1 LQGSA
6 RLDGIAR
13 SLEERTVKY
22 LFALVVAFFLVVGN
36 APGARAQDEV
46 TFLIPAPTKVV
57 MDKLLPAFEAKT
69 GYKVKVTYGTSM
81 GTRDQVTKGDAFD
94 VPVMRAPYDAAL
106 ASGNIIASSGTKIA
120 SFVAGIGVRKGAPKP
135 DISTPEAVKRM
146 LLEAKS
152 VTYSDPAAGT
162 VGVLTQQMF
171 EKLGI
176 SEQMKAKSTI
186 VPNSGPSQASV
197 ASGEKE
203 LCVAYVSD
211 MRNPGVDVVGPLP
224 SDVANTDDLIGFVS
238 SHATNPKA
246 AKALLDFLSSP
257 EAASFYKEGGMKPGH

>member
-1 LQGSA
+1 M
-6 RLDGIAR
+6 
-13 SLEERTVKY
+13 EERTVKY

-36 APGARAQDEV
+36 APSVRAQDEV

-81 GTRDQVTKGDAFD
+81 GTRDQVAKGDPFD

-106 ASGNIIASSGTKIA
+106 ASGNVIPSSGTKIA
-120 SFVAGIGVRKGAPKP
+120 SFVAGVGVRKGAPKP

-162 VGVLTQQMF
+162 VGVLTQEMF

-176 SEQMKAKSTI
+176 TEQMKAKSTI

-197 ASGEKE
+197 ASGDKE
-203 LCVAYVSD
+203 LCLAYVSD

-224 SDVANTDDLIGFVS
+224 SEVANTDDLIGFVS

-257 EAASFYKEGGMKPGH
+257 EAAPFYKEGGMKPGH